1 MAEQSFDVVVIGS
14 GPGGYVCAIKAAQ
27 LGLKTAC
34 VEKRGT
40 LGGTCLNVGCI
51 PSKALL
57 QSSHLYAMAGHE
69 LAQHGVKAGKVE
81 LDFGTLMGR
90 KDKVV
95 ADFTKGIEFLF
106 RKNKVTW
113 LKGLG
118 RLIGN
123 GKVEIL
129 NDGKGETISA
139 KHIIIATGSDVTPL
153 TWRGDRREADRDLD
167 RRAGAGE
174 GAGAS
179 DRDRRRRDRAGAGLG
194 LAAPRR
200 QGDGGRVPRPHR
212 RHHGC
217 RDRRCLPEDPPEAG
231 HRIQA
236 RHQGDSGEE
245 GRRQGDVEPGAR
257 QGRRGGGIDRRRGA
271 GLDRPAAVCR
281 RPGAGIRRREAGRQG
296 PHRGRRSFP
305 DQRARHLRHRR
316 RDPRPDAGAQGGGGG
331 RRAGRDAGGP
341 GRPRELRDLPQHR
354 LHLAG
359 AGQRRQDRGRAEGRR
374 HLIQGRQVSRSSPT
388 PAPRPTP
395 TPTAW

>member
-118 RLIGN
+118 RLIGK

-129 NDGKGETISA
+129 NDGKGETDQRQAHHHRHRLRRDAASGVEIDEKQIVTSTGALALEKVPEHLIVIGGGVIGLELGSVWRRLGA
-139 KHIIIATGSDVTPL
+139 KVTVV
-153 TWRGDRREADRDLD
+153 EFLD
-167 RRAGAGE
+167 RIVATMDAEIGAAYQKILQKQGIEFKLGTKVTAAKKAGGKVTLSLEPAKG
-174 GAGAS
+174 GAAEELTGDVVLVS
-179 DRDRRRRDRAGAGLG
+179 IGRRPYVDG
-194 LAAPRR
+194 LALEFA
-200 QGDGGRVPRPHR
+200 GVKLDDKGRVAVDAHFQTNVP
-212 RHHGC
+212 GIY
-217 RDRRCLPEDPPEAG
+217 A
-231 HRIQA
+231 I
-236 RHQGDSGEE
+236 
-245 GRRQGDVEPGAR
+245 GDVIHG
-257 QGRRGGGIDRRRGA
+257 
-271 GLDRPAAVCR
+271 
-281 RPGAGIRRREAGRQG
+281 
-296 PHRGRRSFP
+296 
-305 DQRARHLRHRR
+305 
-316 RDPRPDAGAQGGGGG
+316 PDAGAQGGGGG

-359 AGQRRQDRGRAEGRR
+359 AGQRRQDRGGAEGRR
-374 HLIQGRQVSRSSPT
+374 HRIQGRQVPVPRQLA
-388 PAPRPTP
+388 APRPTP